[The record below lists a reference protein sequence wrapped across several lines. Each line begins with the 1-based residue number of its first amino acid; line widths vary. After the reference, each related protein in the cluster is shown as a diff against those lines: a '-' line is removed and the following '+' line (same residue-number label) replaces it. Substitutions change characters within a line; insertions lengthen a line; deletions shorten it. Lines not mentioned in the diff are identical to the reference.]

1 MRRYLC
7 LLMALLMLLLSA
19 CHAEETSETSEER
32 MQTTETTLGK
42 TESTQAGT
50 PTTGQ
55 PANTTGT
62 EATTGTTQA
71 TTKPDGGTTTEPTT
85 APSTEPTKPATQP
98 ESPTHSI
105 LYIPGVETEDVIRWY
120 NEVVLDAEFANG
132 GDATLV
138 QKWTGGISYA
148 LLGEPTEEDQRVVS
162 NMVTTL
168 NSISGFPG
176 MYETSNSDSANLKI
190 HFVSQSEMQ
199 DIMGSDYSGNDG
211 AVTFW
216 YDGNNSIYKGVICI
230 RTDLDQYVRNSVIQ
244 EEIYNGMGPVQDTD
258 LRSDS
263 LIYSGYSTPQQMTQV
278 DFLIMTLLYNTKIRC
293 GMTAAECEKVIRQ
306 LYY

>member
-1 MRRYLC
+1 MKKWLC
-7 LLMALLMLLLSA
+7 LLLAVLMLMLSG
-19 CHAEETSETSEER
+19 CDMVDLYDVFERDPERTDRRGKWGIEEILETKYARDTEP
-32 MQTTETTLGK
+32 TNTPATETTV
-42 TESTQAGT
+42 
-50 PTTGQ
+50 PTTH
-55 PANTTGT
+55 TTV
-62 EATTGTTQA
+62 
-71 TTKPDGGTTTEPTT
+71 PPTTEVI
-85 APSTEPTKPATQP
+85 TQP
-98 ESPTHSI
+98 EPPTHSA

-120 NEVVLDAEFANG
+120 NEVALDAEYVNG

-138 QKWTGGISYA
+138 QKWSSGISYA
-148 LLGEPTEEDQRVVS
+148 LLGEPTEEDRRVLS

-176 MYETSNSDSANLKI
+176 MYETTDPGSANLKI
-190 HFVSQSEMQ
+190 HFVSESEML
-199 DIMGSDYSGNDG
+199 DIMGSDYAGNDG

-216 YDGNNSIYKGVICI
+216 YDGNNSIYTGVICI

-244 EEIYNGMGPVQDTD
+244 EEIYNGMGPAQDTD

-278 DFLIMTLLYNTKIRC
+278 DLLIMKLLYHPHIRC